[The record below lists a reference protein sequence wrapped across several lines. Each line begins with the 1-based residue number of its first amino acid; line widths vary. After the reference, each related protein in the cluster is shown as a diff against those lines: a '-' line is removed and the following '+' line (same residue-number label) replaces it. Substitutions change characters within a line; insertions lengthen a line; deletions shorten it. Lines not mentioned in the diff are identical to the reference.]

1 MQERNV
7 RSQWLGLECECYLDG
22 EIVRGD
28 VRDLSSSGF
37 FVEMAAPLEP
47 GREVELRLVGGE
59 APYPIRLSGVVESC
73 QAPGTS
79 GAEKGPGVRFRL
91 LRFSREFSR
100 LISGEKPTKQRL
112 KAAPSGRRTGGD
124 GDGEREWL
132 SETLASDN
140 DKKKPSS
147 EPEPAAWEEEGEPLS
162 ERAGEPLWS
171 EDSIAPE
178 AIVIDDGELDD
189 VVGILAELGV
199 KTERQSPRDDSLPA
213 SWMRPQH
220 LLVVTAKRALK
231 LRLPLGAESQ
241 RFTSVSVADS
251 DARMVCSAVRRLG
264 YHYAVSRPIHPLALS
279 MLFRQAIFPHTE
291 NRAVPREILGC
302 SVHWWCGWGRK
313 RPGVILDMSPV
324 SCQLLVQEAEAL
336 GSAVKIRVP
345 EGIANGGAFTLTG
358 EVIRSSRVAGG
369 TRLVV
374 SFGDLSEAVLA
385 RLQQVLALPGPCR
398 LTGDLLMPAGES
410 AIAPESDRAEQ
421 ESAAVDRRQEA
432 RSAMRREVVALEHST
447 SQVRHVL
454 VSSDLSVHGMRVEAH
469 PALALGDQMDL
480 VLYEDSEG
488 APLILSAEV
497 ARDDGRL
504 GWWCRFV
511 GITPEVREQLTSV
524 LDRFPPVTRLDEPE
538 PESGRV
544 VLGQLV
550 VHRKSITIAEPEL
563 QVHRSDADSSTTDH
577 GVGPG
582 LEVAVAFGS
591 TRPVRGWAQEAGSS
605 RSEKVRS
612 NSARG
617 ISARQDL

>member
-22 EIVRGD
+22 EILRGD

-37 FVEMAAPLEP
+37 FVEMATPLEP

-73 QAPGTS
+73 QAPGTC
-79 GAEKGPGVRFRL
+79 GPQKVPGVRLRL
-91 LRFSREFSR
+91 LRFSREFSL
-100 LISGEKPTKQRL
+100 LISGEKPTRQRP
-112 KAAPSGRRTGGD
+112 KAAPSGRRTGAD

-132 SETLASDN
+132 AETLASEN
-140 DKKKPSS
+140 KKKRPSPQS
-147 EPEPAAWEEEGEPLS
+147 EPAAWEEEIEPLS
-162 ERAGEPLWS
+162 ERAGEALWS

-189 VVGILAELGV
+189 VVGVLAELGV

-251 DARMVCSAVRRLG
+251 NARMVCSAVRRLG

-279 MLFRQAIFPHTE
+279 MLFRQAVFPHTE

-313 RPGVILDMSPV
+313 RPGVILDMSMA
-324 SCQLLVQEAEAL
+324 SCQLLVQEAVAL
-336 GSAVKIRVP
+336 RSAVKIRIP
-345 EGIANGGAFTLTG
+345 EGIASGGAFTLTG
-358 EVIRSSRVAGG
+358 EIIRSRRGADG
-369 TRLVV
+369 TRVVV
-374 SFGDLSEAVLA
+374 SFRDLSDAVSV
-385 RLQQVLALPGPCR
+385 RLQHALALPGPCR
-398 LTGDLLMPAGES
+398 MTGGLLMPAGGS
-410 AIAPESDRAEQ
+410 AIAPKSDRAER
-421 ESAAVDRRQEA
+421 EATAVDRRRGA
-432 RSAMRREVVALEHST
+432 RSAMRQEVVALEYRT
-447 SQVRHVL
+447 SQVKHVL

-488 APLILSAEV
+488 APLVLSAEV

-511 GITPEVREQLTSV
+511 GITPEVRQQLTRV

-538 PESGRV
+538 PERV

-550 VHRKSITIAEPEL
+550 VHRKSIRLAE
-563 QVHRSDADSSTTDH
+563 
-577 GVGPG
+577 
-582 LEVAVAFGS
+582 
-591 TRPVRGWAQEAGSS
+591 
-605 RSEKVRS
+605 SE
-612 NSARG
+612 
-617 ISARQDL
+617 